1 MAERLGA
8 LWLFAGH
15 CSSFSFIVFMFMQRQ
30 LLCLSHSITEEERK
44 KQKQLEINIHACICA
59 AQTHH
64 IQICF
69 LHHQDKVQDTKEGGG
84 CNQIMIRYG

>member
-1 MAERLGA
+1 
-8 LWLFAGH
+8 
-15 CSSFSFIVFMFMQRQ
+15 MFMQRQ
-30 LLCLSHSITEEERK
+30 LLCLSHSITEEQRK
-44 KQKQLEINIHACICA
+44 KQKQLEINIHASICA

-69 LHHQDKVQDTKEGGG
+69 LHHQDTKEGEV